1 MSISRENLIAL
12 GSLSGKTLSDVAA
25 LNPSLHGEL
34 LGEVAEERRVA
45 TDVAFADASSG
56 LRALVRAVDL
66 AAGANRDR
74 PVKAVL
80 ADLLDDGQVDTALRA
95 ELAGKLSSLAQVDA
109 FAGGVSSDVALKEH
123 PLFRRS
129 VEKAGV
135 MVLANAA
142 QLSAGKTDALLNQV
156 HNVTQ
161 LDDGRLQR
169 LVQEQALTE
178 TEARRLGAIASVAN
192 LAGGHLGLAQAAISV
207 GNVTRPEHLLRLD
220 VAAWEGAITSSGA
233 EPPDGL
239 DARAYAEELHRR
251 VAELYPTETVMS
263 RIMPRDVMLYSQ
275 ALSGV
280 QPLFQRNTKIT
291 TVDFDALDTTGFTQQ
306 QRETLR
312 AAHANMRALVRL
324 HPGLGLAEIV
334 DREGMSVPQKF
345 EAICLRLETL
355 DRLQQHNWDVEL
367 LALDLTPDSDDLKA
381 LNFTGINEQ
390 DRPFVVAE
398 LKAYQRVYTLAGD
411 IGKIDALLRTGYSSA
426 TAVARVDLDTFAQ
439 KTGLDRDSASSIH
452 RRAREVAGTAVAQ
465 MGAVIDILKGGFDS
479 LAVGNL
485 GPSSL
490 DYLRKLDG
498 FTELFGSQDYCD
510 CAHCQSILSP
520 AAYFVDLMEFIE
532 EHVTKHFFT
541 GARASHVLALKS
553 RRPDLWTLPLTCE
566 NTHTQVPTLDIINEI
581 LENYIAQRQG
591 FAGALSDRVAVRS
604 AVYRDT
610 LPSAVDSFRQPFLL
624 PFARIEQYLGHFSVS
639 RADVAAAMGSPAGV
653 RAAAALGLS
662 MPQRDTILIARP
674 QISFLEHVYGAD
686 FTLLPDGK
694 IDPIETKVLLRH
706 TGIRRDELE
715 ILSACRFV
723 TARGAERP
731 RFVQAKRSE
740 DSVQND
746 VERVHDLTPG
756 ALDRM
761 HRFVRLA
768 RHLPWTLAEV
778 DLALDGIMAAG
789 LAAALD
795 EAALEALAA
804 IKQIAARLHLKM
816 EQAVTLF
823 SLIPNVAPGEGKPG
837 LFDRL
842 FNAKPFTLADG
853 PLPKPAVA
861 FIHSAFRDAA
871 PPPGNDATLPR
882 LMAGLQVDAEQLAAL
897 IRELAAPLGADLG
910 PDAPEAARGF
920 FLTQENLAL
929 LYRHARLLQAL
940 KVSVAQLFQLI
951 AFAGIGGPVQT
962 LAHVRALIEAHDL
975 WKSSGLSLDDL
986 GFVTRGRVE
995 DESRYPNAEG
1005 VAATIAGEAMRERLT
1020 QFADTVFAF
1029 LPSVTEDQSRA
1040 IVAAN
1045 AAAFTL
1051 VPETGLLRL
1060 SDDFSS
1066 HGPLTIPPGIGL
1078 TAAAARSALD
1088 PLHARGIL
1096 FVKLAA
1102 HLGLPVDRL
1111 PVMCAMIGA
1120 DLSAPGVVQA
1130 LHGGPTDALEAIVA
1144 DLAPLA
1150 MLFKH
1155 AAFDA
1160 GVLSYM
1166 HAFPDKFAIA
1176 DFKALTPASV
1186 KALLAY
1192 RTLVDVSALS
1202 PFSAEPVASNADA
1215 MRGAITIFDPVTKFA
1230 ADPWIAADALRIQ
1243 RPLLI
1248 TLLQHVTLPSTAL
1261 EALTA
1266 LAKAAALAQ
1275 TLGLDGETLGLI
1287 LADGYD
1293 DLSRAADGLVATFR
1307 TNYPDEAEFEEKIAP
1322 SEDKIRSLQR
1332 DALVDYLIRSIHPEF
1347 EAKDELYQHFLV
1359 DVQLEGC
1366 ARTSRVVAGIS
1377 SLQLYV
1383 HRILIN
1389 LEQDRRAP
1397 EDPAHVHVPPAAI
1410 PADEWAWRK
1419 NYRVWEANRKV
1430 FLYPENYIEPDL
1442 RDDKSPLFQ
1451 ELEQTLLQQD
1461 INEQTVL
1468 DAYTRYLAGFEEI
1481 ARLKIAGVYHDKNP
1495 EDRTDILHMF
1505 GVTQSDPPVYYYC
1518 TAENVH
1524 YGETESDRAASWSPW
1539 RKIDVQIPVR
1549 TVSPVVYQGR
1559 LIVFWIEISTQAKHN
1574 VSGGGSRF
1582 TGYQHT
1588 FSLRYTSLKLDGTWS
1603 PPQAVRLAGASAPYR
1618 SSWVS
1623 APNGVAAD
1631 PLADYGESAHFRKVP
1646 RYDLYAHDD
1655 EPLAGYTLRGYAW
1668 DRCYPEIKENGELV
1682 VTCIGFGTRAKI
1694 DFAENVIVPMN
1705 PWNMRPPHVGSVLSI
1720 KNTRSLDNP
1729 DRTRPHLFFGLPASF
1744 LIDPYAQTTVSRNAA
1759 NGSYLQG
1766 RIIAEWML
1774 DHFFDS
1780 VHDVDLGEL
1789 KFGDDLTIVNGSVSD
1804 AILTSGQDLIYLQC
1818 RPKSPSSQARSPI
1831 FYLAKRLG
1839 TRLAD
1844 HLSRALFTRGVDGLL
1859 DVETQKALGEPG
1871 LPFTVVDY
1879 LIDRTTKGEI
1889 DFTGSLGVYF
1899 REMFFHIPALI
1910 ASHLN
1915 VQGRYAA
1922 AQRWYHF
1929 IFDPTATETIAV
1941 PPELSAA
1948 ERAFRQRDRVW
1959 RYIEFRGLDAPKLR
1973 KTLTDGAALEA
1984 YKRDPFNPHA
1994 IARLRLSAYQKA
2006 IVMKY
2011 IDNLLDWGDSLFT
2024 QFTTESIHEAVMLYV
2039 MASDILGPRPDKLG
2053 SCGEGNIAP
2062 KTYEAIAPHLG
2073 AGEDVLIELEQWH
2086 VGRPEVA
2093 LSPQGLPKMQRATFV
2108 LETARLAAR
2117 GGRLG
2122 ANAPPAKVMV
2132 PERRAVE
2139 WSLIDVDE
2147 QVDSRPGSA
2156 LLATER
2162 DLAQAGLIELDAAEV
2177 SATVRTPGMAP
2188 QDDRITRGLI
2198 ARPLDRARTGIGLW
2212 TASGGKDVPAADFG
2226 SVDRSWFD
2234 RFWRFGIA
2242 VIRQVSPVFC
2252 IPENKDL
2259 SAYWARV
2266 EDRLFKIRNCMDIA
2280 GVKRLPA
2287 LFAPEIDPRLLVRAR
2302 AAGLSLE
2309 DVLNATTG
2317 SLPPYRF
2324 AYLIEKAKQA
2334 TATVQAFGAA
2344 LYAAL
2349 ERRDNEELSRLRVV
2363 HQQNLLEMTT
2373 KLRELDLQVADE
2385 AIEQLRRQK
2394 AAIEYRHDYYQ
2405 GLLDGDLSAW
2415 ERTQQ
2420 GARHAAT
2427 IASGIGALQQMLAGV
2442 LYLVPQLGSPFAM
2455 KYGGVELGNSANAF
2469 ASLTRAAATLSE
2481 QVSASAGLEAGFER
2495 RREGWEHQVELAE
2508 HELQQ
2513 VEKQI
2518 TGAKL
2523 RKEIAARS
2531 IDLHAE
2537 SIKQVEEIFEFHNE
2551 RFTNLGLFN
2560 HLATTLQRLYRDAYG
2575 GALAM
2580 ARLAEQAYRFERND
2594 EATPL
2599 LSPSYWEVSRA
2610 GLLAGERLMIDLLA
2624 MERRFIETNLRALE
2638 IDQPFSLAQL
2648 DPAAL
2653 MRLKETGTTDFSIP
2667 ELAFDLFYP
2676 GQYRRRIR
2684 SVRLTIPCV
2693 TGPFTNVGATLTLTG
2708 SKVRRQ
2714 PALGE
2719 AELFDVPLR
2728 RSTTV
2733 ATSTAQNDAGVLE
2746 FGFRD
2751 ERYMPFEGS
2760 GAISSWRLTLP
2771 ANFRPFDYQTITDA
2785 IVHIAYTAEFDGAF
2799 RDEVEAVNGAAEGTI
2814 ASVLS
2819 NTPLARTFS
2828 LRQDFSSVFARLL
2841 HSPVDTEVRIEI
2853 TPRHFPLFLQGRSLQ
2868 ITGASLILRTP
2879 RDQTA
2884 TGLRIAVNG
2893 AEQTDFT
2900 REERFGGMFARALGA
2915 ALAGSPVATHRL
2927 SVRASGDLAPD
2938 APAPGDVSA
2947 LDSTKVHDILLY
2959 IEFKPA

>member
-12 GSLSGKTLSDVAA
+12 GNLSGKTLSDVAA
-25 LNPSLHGEL
+25 LNPALHAEL

-45 TDVAFADASSG
+45 TEVAFADASSG

-74 PVKAVL
+74 PLKAVL
-80 ADLLDDGQVDTALRA
+80 ADLLDDGEVDAALRA
-95 ELAGKLSSLAQVDA
+95 ELAGKLSTLAQVDA
-109 FAGGVSSDVALKEH
+109 FVGGVSSDVALKEH
-123 PLFRRS
+123 PLFRRA

-135 MVLANAA
+135 VVLADAA

-161 LDDGRLQR
+161 LDDARLQR
-169 LVQEQALTE
+169 LVQEQTLTE
-178 TEARRLGAIASVAN
+178 TEARHLGAIASVAN
-192 LAGGHLGLAQAAISV
+192 LAGGHVGLAQAVVAV
-207 GNVTRPEHLLRLD
+207 GNVTRPSNLLRLD
-220 VAAWEGAITSSGA
+220 VAAWEAAITSSGA
-233 EPPDGL
+233 EPPDGM
-239 DARAYAEELHRR
+239 DARAYAEELRRR
-251 VAELYPTETVMS
+251 VAELHPTEMVMGV
-263 RIMPRDVMLYSQ
+263 IMPRDVMVFSD
-275 ALSGV
+275 ALAAV
-280 QPLFQRNTKIT
+280 QPLFTRNTRIMA
-291 TVDFDALDTTGFTQQ
+291 VDFDALDTTGFTAS
-306 QRETLR
+306 QREALR
-312 AAHANMRALVRL
+312 AAHARMRDLVRL

-334 DREGMSVPQKF
+334 DREGMSTGQKF

-381 LNFTGINEQ
+381 LNFTGIDEA
-390 DRPFVVAE
+390 DRPLVIAE
-398 LKAYQRVYTLAGD
+398 LKAYQRVYALAGD
-411 IGKIDALLRTGYSSA
+411 ILKIDPLLRAGYTST
-426 TAVARVDLDTFAQ
+426 TAVARVDLDTFVQA
-439 KTGLDRDSASSIH
+439 TGLDRDSASIIH
-452 RRAREVAGTAVAQ
+452 RRAREVAGAAVAQ
-465 MGAVIDILKGGFDS
+465 MGTLIDILKGGFDS
-479 LAVGNL
+479 LGVGNL
-485 GPSSL
+485 GPSAL

-520 AAYFVDLMEFIE
+520 AAYFVDLMEFVE
-532 EHVTKHFFT
+532 EHVTKRYFT

-581 LENYIAQRQG
+581 LENYIARRQG
-591 FAGALSDRVAVRS
+591 FAGALSDRVAVRD

-610 LPSAVDSFRQPFLL
+610 LPVTIDSFRQPFLL
-624 PFARIEQYLGHFSVS
+624 PLTRIEQYLGHFSVS
-639 RADVAAAMGSPAGV
+639 RGDVAAAIGAPAGV

-662 MPQRDTILIARP
+662 VPQRDMIVTARP
-674 QISFLEHVYGAD
+674 QITFLEHIYGAS
-686 FTLLPDGK
+686 FTLASPDT
-694 IDPIETKVLLRH
+694 IEPIETKVLLKH

-715 ILSACRFV
+715 TLSACRFI
-723 TARGAERP
+723 TARGAEQP
-731 RFVQAKRSE
+731 RIVQAKRSV

-746 VERVHDLTPG
+746 IERVHDLTRG

-795 EAALEALAA
+795 EAALEALAE
-804 IKQIAARLHLKM
+804 IKEISARLHLKV
-816 EQAVTLF
+816 EQVVALF
-823 SLIPNVAPGEGKPG
+823 TLIPNVAPGEGKPG

-842 FNAKPFTLADG
+842 FNARPFTLADG

-861 FIHSAFRDAA
+861 FVHPAFRAAA
-871 PPPGNDATLPR
+871 PPPGNDAMLPR
-882 LMAGLQVDAEQLAAL
+882 LVAGLQVDAEQLAAL

-910 PDAPEAARGF
+910 PEAPEAARGF
-920 FLTQENLAL
+920 LLTQENLAL
-929 LYRHARLLQAL
+929 LYRHARLMQAL

-975 WKSSGLSLDDL
+975 WRSSGLSLDDL
-986 GFVTRGRVE
+986 GFITRGRVE
-995 DESRYPNAEG
+995 DEGRYPSTEG
-1005 VAATIAGEAMRERLT
+1005 VAATIAGEVMRERLT

-1045 AAAFTL
+1045 VGAFTL

-1060 SDDFSS
+1060 SDGFDS
-1066 HGPLTIPPGIGL
+1066 HGPLAIPPGVGL

-1088 PLHARGIL
+1088 PFHARGIL
-1096 FVKLAA
+1096 LVKLAA
-1102 HLGLPVDRL
+1102 HLGLPADRL
-1111 PVMCAMIGA
+1111 PAMCAMIGA

-1150 MLFKH
+1150 VLFKH

-1160 GVLSYM
+1160 AALSYM
-1166 HAFPDKFAIA
+1166 HAYPDKFAIT

-1186 KALLAY
+1186 KALLTY
-1192 RTLVDVSALS
+1192 RALVDVSAAA
-1202 PFSAEPVASNADA
+1202 PFSAEPVASNAEA
-1215 MRGAITIFDPVTKFA
+1215 LRGAITIFDPVTKFA
-1230 ADPWIAADALRIQ
+1230 ADPGIAADALRIQ

-1266 LAKAAALAQ
+1266 LAKAAALAK

-1287 LADGYD
+1287 LGEGYD
-1293 DLSRAADGLVATFR
+1293 GLSRAADGLVATFR

-1332 DALVDYLIRSIHPEF
+1332 DALVEYLIRSIHPEF

-1359 DVQLEGC
+1359 DVQIEGC
-1366 ARTSRVVAGIS
+1366 ARTSRVVAAIS

-1397 EDPAHVHVPPAAI
+1397 EDPEHVHVPPAAI

-1442 RDDKSPLFQ
+1442 RDDKSPLFK
-1451 ELEQTLLQQD
+1451 ELEQNLLQQD

-1468 DAYTRYLAGFEEI
+1468 EAYTRYLAGFEEI
-1481 ARLKIAGVYHDKNP
+1481 AKLKIAGVYHDKNP
-1495 EDRTDILHMF
+1495 DDRTDILHMF
-1505 GVTQSDPPVYYYC
+1505 GVTPSDPPVYYYR

-1574 VSGGGSRF
+1574 VSGGGSQF
-1582 TGYQHT
+1582 TGYQHK

-1603 PPQAVRLAGASAPYR
+1603 PPQTVRLAGASAPYG

-1631 PLADYGESAHFRKVP
+1631 PLADPGEPANFRKVP
-1646 RYDLYAHDD
+1646 RYDLYAHD
-1655 EPLAGYTLRGYAW
+1655 EPVDGYTLRGYVW
-1668 DRCYPEIKENGELV
+1668 DRCYPEVKENGELV

-1694 DFAENVIVPMN
+1694 DFAENAIVPIS
-1705 PWNMRPPHVGSVLSI
+1705 PWNMQRPHVGSVLSI
-1720 KNTRSLDNP
+1720 NNAESWDNP
-1729 DRTRPHLFFGLPASF
+1729 GRARPHLFSGLPGLF
-1744 LIDPYAQTTVSRNAA
+1744 LIDPYAQTTVTRNAA
-1759 NGSYLQG
+1759 NVSYLQG
-1766 RIIAEWML
+1766 RIIADWML

-1780 VHDVDLGEL
+1780 AHDINLAEL
-1789 KFGDDLTIVNGSVSD
+1789 KFGDDLAIVNGSVSD
-1804 AILTSGQDLIYLQC
+1804 AILTSGQDIIYLQY
-1818 RPKSPSSQARSPI
+1818 RPRSSSSRTASRAIYRAR
-1831 FYLAKRLG
+1831 RLG

-1844 HLSRALFTRGVDGLL
+1844 DLSRALFTRGVDGLL
-1859 DVETQKALGEPG
+1859 DVETQKALGEPA
-1871 LPFTVVDY
+1871 LPFSIRESYIED
-1879 LIDRTTKGEI
+1879 TTKREI

-1910 ASHLN
+1910 ANHLN
-1915 VQGRYAA
+1915 AQGRYAA

-1959 RYIEFRGLDAPKLR
+1959 RYIEFRGIDAPKLR
-1973 KTLTDGAALEA
+1973 KTLTDGAAIEA

-2039 MASDILGPRPDKLG
+2039 MASDILGPRPEKLG
-2053 SCGEGNIAP
+2053 SCGEGNITP
-2062 KTYEAIAPHLG
+2062 KTYETIAPHLG

-2086 VGRPEVA
+2086 VLRPEVA
-2093 LSPQGLPKMQRATFV
+2093 PSPQGLPTMQRATFV
-2108 LETARLAAR
+2108 LEQARLTAYDR
-2117 GGRLG
+2117 RLG
-2122 ANAPPAKVMV
+2122 VKAPPAKVMV

-2156 LLATER
+2156 LLATAR
-2162 DLAQAGLIELDAAEV
+2162 DLAQAGLIELDADAV
-2177 SATVRTPGMAP
+2177 AATVAIPRVAP
-2188 QDDRITRGLI
+2188 QDDRITRGRI
-2198 ARPLDRARTGIGLW
+2198 ARPLDRVRMGTGLW
-2212 TASGGKDVPAADFG
+2212 TPSGGKDTPAADSG
-2226 SVDRSWFD
+2226 SVDTDWLD
-2234 RFWRFGIA
+2234 RLWRFGDA
-2242 VIRQVSPVFC
+2242 LFRQVSPVFC
-2252 IPENKDL
+2252 VPENKDL

-2324 AYLIEKAKQA
+2324 AYLIEKAKQV

-2373 KLRELDLQVADE
+2373 KLRELDLKIADE

-2394 AAIEYRHDYYQ
+2394 AAIEYRRDYYQ

-2420 GARHAAT
+2420 VTRHAAT
-2427 IASGIGALQQMLAGV
+2427 IASGLGALQQMLAGV

-2469 ASLTRAAATLSE
+2469 ATLTRGTATLFE

-2513 VEKQI
+2513 IEKQI
-2518 TGAKL
+2518 TAAEL
-2523 RKEIAARS
+2523 RKDIARRS

-2537 SIKQVEEIFEFHNE
+2537 SVKQAEEIFDFHNE

-2560 HLATTLQRLYRDAYG
+2560 HLATTLQRLYRDAYS

-2594 EATPL
+2594 ETTPL
-2599 LSPSYWEVSRA
+2599 LSPSYWEASRA

-2624 MERRFIETNLRALE
+2624 MERRFIETNLRSLE

-2653 MRLKETGTTDFSIP
+2653 MRLKETGTTEFSIP
-2667 ELAFDLFYP
+2667 EIAFDLFYP

-2708 SKVRRQ
+2708 SKIRRQ
-2714 PALGE
+2714 PALGD
-2719 AELFDVPLR
+2719 AELLDVPLR

-2760 GAISSWRLTLP
+2760 GAISSWRLSLP

-2785 IVHIAYTAEFDGAF
+2785 ILHIAYTAEFDGAF
-2799 RDEVEAVNGAAEGTI
+2799 RDEVEAANGAAEGTI

-2819 NTPLARTFS
+2819 NRPLARAFS

-2853 TPRHFPLFLQGRSLQ
+2853 TPRHFPLFLQGRGLQ

-2884 TGLRIAVNG
+2884 ANVRIAVNG
-2893 AEQTDFT
+2893 VEQAGFT
-2900 REERFGGMFARALGA
+2900 REERFGGMFAKGLGA
-2915 ALAGSPVATHRL
+2915 ALAGNPIATHRL
-2927 SVRASGDLAPD
+2927 SVKAAGDLAPA
-2938 APAPGDVSA
+2938 APAPGDLSA
-2947 LDSTKVHDILLY
+2947 LDAAKVHDILLY
-2959 IEFKPA
+2959 IEFKLA